1 MPIARDKLIIDPAI
15 GTVCARGA
23 PEHHCKREAP
33 VSCAGHAVAASLFR
47 IAADDVLK
55 KRQ

>member
-15 GTVCARGA
+15 GTVRARGA

-33 VSCAGHAVAASLFR
+33 ASCAGHAVTASSLR
-47 IAADDVLK
+47 IAANDVLK